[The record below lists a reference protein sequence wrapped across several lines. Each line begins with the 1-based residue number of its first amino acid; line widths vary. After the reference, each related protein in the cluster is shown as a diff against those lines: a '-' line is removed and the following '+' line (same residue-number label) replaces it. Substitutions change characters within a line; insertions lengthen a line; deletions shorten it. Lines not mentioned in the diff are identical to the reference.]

1 MSDEASQLLDSFY
14 HFTSV
19 HWPFKMIPIYSG
31 LALLAVSTL
40 VYLVLFVGKRDKRLP
55 PGRLTMIPWL
65 TDEVADCPR
74 PANVTY
80 YRELA
85 PDSY

>member
-1 MSDEASQLLDSFY
+1 MSDEAFQLLDSFY

-19 HWPFKMIPIYSG
+19 HWPFKMIPILSG

-40 VYLVLFVGKRDKRLP
+40 VYCVLFVGRRDKRLP
-55 PGRLTMIPWL
+55 PGRLTMMRCV
-65 TDEVADCPR
+65 TDEVANCPR
-74 PANVTY
+74 PANVAY